1 MKIVTTFS
9 CLESLYT
16 REMKENFQA
25 ILLKAKLEDKLPSR
39 KGSMMKS
46 IATQININHHLVFP

>member
-1 MKIVTTFS
+1 
-9 CLESLYT
+9 
-16 REMKENFQA
+16 MKENFQA

-46 IATQININHHLVFP
+46 IATQIYINV